1 MTYTWTDSGQV
12 TLLSIWMRGKEYR
25 AEARLD
31 HEGTWEW
38 TASCDFHEAARGTAV
53 NLDVAKEESTRALLA
68 LMGDAT

>member
-31 HEGTWEW
+31 RAGTWEW
-38 TASCDFHEAARGTAV
+38 TASCDFHEAACGTAA
-53 NLDVAKEESTRALLA
+53 NLDVAKEESTRALVA
-68 LMGDAT
+68 LMGDKA